1 MNRNTH
7 ILWLFIA
14 CWSIRRSIPYDLIM
28 ASLTHKMINGR
39 KYYYARE
46 CKRVNG
52 KPKIVRTVY
61 LGTVER
67 MIQNVEGGNEI
78 PAAKEVFV
86 EEFGAT
92 AALCQIAQRL
102 QFVAIIDRH
111 APKRN
116 QGISTGAYMLIATL
130 NRAIQPTSKAALA
143 EWFEQTAGPRL
154 LGAKA
159 AELTSQAFWNHMD
172 RLDPETLIG
181 IENDLFKQLVEEFSV
196 DLNCLLYDGTN
207 FYTYI
212 NTNTLCELAQRGHNK
227 QKRTD
232 LRQVSLGLL
241 TTRDFH
247 VPLLHM
253 VYGGNIADSPQFG
266 SVIEQIVSRYKQ
278 LRDFCPHVTLVFD
291 KGNNSQENFDAFP
304 QTQMHF
310 VGSLKLCQCAELL
323 EVPLIKYRQLKDA
336 GLEAV
341 RSYRAQHTVFGQDR
355 TVVVTYNENLL
366 AGQLQGLGR
375 NIGKSRKELHEVQ
388 CRLRRWANGATTKG
402 RRPTVEST
410 EKRVAKIL
418 SREHIKAIFE
428 VNIEAV
434 DNAVRLSYRLK
445 QAALSKLTATV
456 LGKTILFTD
465 NDDWT
470 DEQIVLAYRSQYN
483 IEHAFREMKN
493 PTFLG
498 WNPRLHWTD
507 QKIRVHAFYCVAA
520 LTLVSLLRRELAAKK
535 LTFSAE
541 ELLRQLRGIR
551 ETISVYPQSRSG
563 SPRLTYSLTHLNN
576 TQKQLYSAL
585 GLKQYRRI

>member
-1 MNRNTH
+1 
-7 ILWLFIA
+7 
-14 CWSIRRSIPYDLIM
+14 M

-61 LGTVER
+61 LGSVER
-67 MIQNVEGGNEI
+67 MIQTVEGRHEI

-102 QFVAIIDRH
+102 QFVPIIDQH

-116 QGISTGAYMLIATL
+116 QGISTGTYMLIAAL

-172 RLDPETLIG
+172 RLDPETLVG
-181 IENDLFKQLVEEFSV
+181 IENDLFKQLVEEFNV

-212 NTNTLCELAQRGHNK
+212 NTNTLSELAQRGHNK

-253 VYGGNIADSPQFG
+253 VYGGNVADSTQFG
-266 SVIEQIVSRYKQ
+266 SVIEQLVSRYKQ

-291 KGNNSQENFDAFP
+291 KGNNSQENFNAFP

-310 VGSLKLCQCAELL
+310 VGSLKLCQCTELL
-323 EVPLIKYRQLKDA
+323 EVPLSKYRQLKDA

-341 RSYRAQHTVFGQDR
+341 RSYRAQHTVFGQQR
-355 TVVVTYNENLL
+355 TVLVTHNENLL

-375 NIGKSRKELHEVQ
+375 NISKSRKELHEVQ
-388 CRLRRWANGATTKG
+388 CRLRRWANGITTKG

-418 SREHIKAIFE
+418 SREHMKAIFE
-428 VNIEAV
+428 VHIEVV
-434 DNAVRLSYRLK
+434 DNAVRLSYRFK

-470 DEQIVLAYRSQYN
+470 DEQIILAYRSQYH
-483 IEHAFREMKN
+483 IEHAFRDMKN

-541 ELLRQLRGIR
+541 ALLRQLRGIR
-551 ETISVYPQSRSG
+551 ETISVYPPSRRG
-563 SPRLTYSLTHLNN
+563 SPRLTYSLTHLND
-576 TQKQLYSAL
+576 TQKKLYRAL
-585 GLKQYRRI
+585 DLKRYRRI

>member
-1 MNRNTH
+1 MHRMTH
-7 ILWLFIA
+7 MLWLYYA
-14 CWSIRRSIPYDLIM
+14 DWLVQRSILYDLTM

-61 LGTVER
+61 LGTADR
-67 MIQNVEGGNEI
+67 MIQSVEGRNEI

-92 AALCQIAQRL
+92 AALYQIAQRL
-102 QFVAIIDRH
+102 QFVPIVDRH

-116 QGISTGAYMLIATL
+116 QGISTGTYMLIAAL

-159 AELTSQAFWNHMD
+159 TELTSQAFWNHMD
-172 RLDPETLIG
+172 RLAPETLLD
-181 IENDLFKQLVEEFSV
+181 IENDLFKQLVEEFNV

-212 NTNTLCELAQRGHNK
+212 NTNTLSQLAQRGHNK

-241 TTRDFH
+241 TTREFH

-253 VYGGNIADSPQFG
+253 VYGGNIADSTQFG
-266 SVIEQIVSRYKQ
+266 SVIEQLVSRYKQ

-310 VGSLKLCQCAELL
+310 VGSLKLSQCTELL
-323 EVPLIKYRQLKDA
+323 EIPLSKYRQLKDA

-341 RSYRAQHTVFGQDR
+341 RSYRAQHTVFGQQR
-355 TVVVTYNENLL
+355 TVVVTHNENLL

-375 NIGKSRKELHEVQ
+375 NISKSRKDLNEVQ
-388 CRLRRWANGATTKG
+388 SRLRRWANGTTTKG

-410 EKRVAKIL
+410 EKRVARIL
-418 SREHIKAIFE
+418 SREHMKAIFE
-428 VNIEAV
+428 VNIESV
-434 DNAVRLSYRLK
+434 GKAVRLSYRLK
-445 QAALSKLTATV
+445 QAELSKLTATV

-470 DEQIVLAYRSQYN
+470 DEQIILAYRSQYH

-493 PTFLG
+493 PAFLG

-535 LTFSAE
+535 QTFSAE

-551 ETISVYPQSRSG
+551 ETISVYPQSRG
-563 SPRLTYSLTHLNN
+563 RSPKLTYSLTHLND
-576 TQKQLYSAL
+576 TQKKLYSAL
-585 GLKQYRRI
+585 NLKRYRRI

>member
-1 MNRNTH
+1 
-7 ILWLFIA
+7 
-14 CWSIRRSIPYDLIM
+14 
-28 ASLTHKMINGR
+28 
-39 KYYYARE
+39 
-46 CKRVNG
+46 
-52 KPKIVRTVY
+52 
-61 LGTVER
+61 
-67 MIQNVEGGNEI
+67 
-78 PAAKEVFV
+78 
-86 EEFGAT
+86 
-92 AALCQIAQRL
+92 
-102 QFVAIIDRH
+102 
-111 APKRN
+111 
-116 QGISTGAYMLIATL
+116 
-130 NRAIQPTSKAALA
+130 LA

-159 AELTSQAFWNHMD
+159 TELTSQAFWNHMD
-172 RLDPETLIG
+172 RLAPETLVG
-181 IENDLFKQLVEEFSV
+181 IENDLFKQLVEEFDV

-212 NTNTLCELAQRGHNK
+212 NTNTLSELAQRGHNK
-227 QKRTD
+227 QKRAD

-253 VYGGNIADSPQFG
+253 VYGGNIADSTQFG
-266 SVIEQIVSRYKQ
+266 SVIEQLVSRYKQ

-310 VGSLKLCQCAELL
+310 VGSLKLCQCSELL
-323 EVPLIKYRQLKDA
+323 EVPLSKYRQLRDA

-341 RSYRAQHTVFGQDR
+341 RSYRAQQTVFGQQR

-375 NIGKSRKELHEVQ
+375 NISKSRKELHEVQ
-388 CRLRRWANGATTKG
+388 SRLRRWANGTTTKG

-410 EKRVAKIL
+410 EKRVARIL
-418 SREHIKAIFE
+418 SREHMKAIFE
-428 VNIEAV
+428 VNVESV

-470 DEQIVLAYRSQYN
+470 DEQIILAYRSQYH

-541 ELLRQLRGIR
+541 ALLRQLRGIR
-551 ETISVYPQSRSG
+551 ETISVYPQSRG
-563 SPRLTYSLTHLNN
+563 RSPKLLYSLTHLSD
-576 TQKQLYSAL
+576 TQKKLYSAL
-585 GLKQYRRI
+585 DLKRYRRI

>member
-1 MNRNTH
+1 MHRMKH
-7 ILWLFIA
+7 MLWVYYADWLVQ
-14 CWSIRRSIPYDLIM
+14 RSILYDLTM

-61 LGTVER
+61 LGTADR
-67 MIQNVEGGNEI
+67 MIQSVEGRNEI

-92 AALCQIAQRL
+92 AALYQIAQRL
-102 QFVAIIDRH
+102 QFVPIVDRH

-116 QGISTGAYMLIATL
+116 QGISTGTYMLIAAL

-159 AELTSQAFWNHMD
+159 TELTSQAFWNHMD
-172 RLDPETLIG
+172 RLAPETLLD
-181 IENDLFKQLVEEFSV
+181 IENDLFKQLVEEFNV

-212 NTNTLCELAQRGHNK
+212 NTNTLSQLAQRGHNK

-241 TTRDFH
+241 TTREFH

-253 VYGGNIADSPQFG
+253 VYGGNIADSTQFG
-266 SVIEQIVSRYKQ
+266 SVIEQLVSRYKQ

-310 VGSLKLCQCAELL
+310 VGSLKLSQCTELL
-323 EVPLIKYRQLKDA
+323 EIPLSKYRQLKDA

-341 RSYRAQHTVFGQDR
+341 RSYRAQHTVFGQQR
-355 TVVVTYNENLL
+355 TVVVTHNENLL

-375 NIGKSRKELHEVQ
+375 NISKSRKELNEVQ
-388 CRLRRWANGATTKG
+388 SRLRRWANGTTTKG

-410 EKRVAKIL
+410 EKRVARIL
-418 SREHIKAIFE
+418 SREHMKAIFE
-428 VNIEAV
+428 VNIESV
-434 DNAVRLSYRLK
+434 GKAVRLSYRLK
-445 QAALSKLTATV
+445 QAELSKLTATV

-470 DEQIVLAYRSQYN
+470 DEQIILAYRSQYH

-493 PTFLG
+493 PAFLG

-507 QKIRVHAFYCVAA
+507 QKIRVHAFCCVAA

-535 LTFSAE
+535 QTFSAE

-551 ETISVYPQSRSG
+551 ETISVYPQSRG
-563 SPRLTYSLTHLNN
+563 RSPKLTYSLTHLND
-576 TQKQLYSAL
+576 TQKKLYSAL
-585 GLKQYRRI
+585 NLKRYRRI

>member
-1 MNRNTH
+1 MHCMIH
-7 ILWLFIA
+7 ILWQYYA
-14 CWSIRRSIPYDLIM
+14 YSSIHRSILYDLIM

-67 MIQNVEGGNEI
+67 MIQSVQGRNEI

-102 QFVAIIDRH
+102 QFAPIIDRH

-116 QGISTGAYMLIATL
+116 QGISTGTYMLIAAL
-130 NRAIQPTSKAALA
+130 NRAIQPTSKAALG
-143 EWFEQTAGPRL
+143 EWFEHTAGPRL

-172 RLDPETLIG
+172 RLDSETLVD
-181 IENDLFKQLVEEFSV
+181 IENDLFKQLVEEFNV

-212 NTNTLCELAQRGHNK
+212 NTNTLSELAQRGHNK

-253 VYGGNIADSPQFG
+253 VYGGNIADSTQFG
-266 SVIEQIVSRYKQ
+266 SVIEQLVSRYKQ

-304 QTQMHF
+304 KTQMHF

-323 EVPLIKYRQLKDA
+323 EVPLRKYRQLKDA

-341 RSYRAQHTVFGQDR
+341 RSYRAQHIVFGQQR

-375 NIGKSRKELHEVQ
+375 NISKSRKELHEVQ
-388 CRLRRWANGATTKG
+388 CRLRRWANGTTTKG

-418 SREHIKAIFE
+418 SREHMKAIFE

-434 DNAVRLSYRLK
+434 DTAVRLSYRLK
-445 QAALSKLTATV
+445 QAALSKMTATV

-470 DEQIVLAYRSQYN
+470 DEQIIIAYRSQYH

-520 LTLVSLLRRELAAKK
+520 LTLVSLLRRELAAKD

-541 ELLRQLRGIR
+541 ALLRQLRGIR
-551 ETISVYPQSRSG
+551 ETISVYPQSRG
-563 SPRLTYSLTHLNN
+563 RSPKLTYSLTHLNDA
-576 TQKQLYSAL
+576 QKTLYSAL
-585 GLKQYRRI
+585 DLKRYRRI

>member
-1 MNRNTH
+1 MHRLYH
-7 ILWLFIA
+7 IIQLYYSYWSLQHFIL
-14 CWSIRRSIPYDLIM
+14 YDLNM
-28 ASLTHKMINGR
+28 ASLTHKTINGR

-46 CKRVNG
+46 CKRLNG

-67 MIQNVEGGNEI
+67 IIQRAEDFKEI
-78 PAAKEVFV
+78 PAPKEVFV

-102 QFVAIIDRH
+102 QFGPIIDRH
-111 APKRN
+111 SPKRK
-116 QGISTGAYMLIATL
+116 QGTSTGTYMMIAAL
-130 NRAIQPTSKAALA
+130 NRAIHPTSKAALA

-154 LGAKA
+154 LGVKA
-159 AELTSQAFWNHMD
+159 SELSSQAFWNHMN
-172 RLDPETLIG
+172 RLDRKTLVS
-181 IENDLFKQLVEEFSV
+181 IENDLFKRLVEEFNI

-212 NTNTLCELAQRGHNK
+212 NTNTLSELAQRGHNK

-232 LRQVSLGLL
+232 LRQVSLGLM

-253 VYGGNIADSPQFG
+253 VYGGNITDSTQFG
-266 SVIEQIVSRYKQ
+266 SVIEQLVSRYKH

-291 KGNNSQENFDAFP
+291 KGNNSQENFDDLP

-310 VGSLKLCQCAELL
+310 VGSLKLCQCSELL
-323 EVPLIKYRQLKDA
+323 EVPLSKFRQLKNA

-341 RSYRAQHTVFGQDR
+341 RSYRAQHTVFGQER

-375 NIGKSRKELHEVQ
+375 NISKSRKEFHDVQ
-388 CRLRRWANGATTKG
+388 CRLRRWANGVTTKG

-418 SREHIKAIFE
+418 SREHMKAIYE
-428 VNIEAV
+428 VNIEVV
-434 DNAVRLSYRLK
+434 DHAVRLSYRLK
-445 QAALSKLTATV
+445 QAALSKLTETV

-465 NDDWT
+465 NDKWT
-470 DEQIVLAYRSQYN
+470 DEQIILAYRSQYH

-541 ELLRQLRGIR
+541 TLLRQLSGIR
-551 ETISVYPQSRSG
+551 ETISVYPQSRG
-563 SPRLTYSLTHLNN
+563 MSPKLTYSLTHLND
-576 TQKQLYSAL
+576 TQKKLYSAL
-585 GLKQYRRI
+585 NLDRYRRI

>member
-1 MNRNTH
+1 
-7 ILWLFIA
+7 
-14 CWSIRRSIPYDLIM
+14 M
-28 ASLTHKMINGR
+28 ASLIHKMINGH

-67 MIQNVEGGNEI
+67 MIKGIEERHEI

-92 AALCQIAQRL
+92 AALCQIARRL
-102 QFVAIIDRH
+102 QFVPIIDRH

-116 QGISTGAYMLIATL
+116 QGISTGIYMLIAAL

-172 RLDPETLIG
+172 RLTPETLVS
-181 IENDLFKQLVEEFSV
+181 IENDLFKQLIEEFKV

-212 NTNTLCELAQRGHNK
+212 NTNTLSELAQRGHNK

-232 LRQVSLGLL
+232 LRQVSLGLM

-253 VYGGNIADSPQFG
+253 VYGGNIADSTQFG
-266 SVIEQIVSRYKQ
+266 SVIEQLISRYKQ

-310 VGSLKLCQCAELL
+310 VGSLKFCQCTELL
-323 EVPLIKYRQLKDA
+323 EVPLSKYRQLKDA

-341 RSYRAQHTVFGQDR
+341 HSYRAQHTVFGQER

-375 NIGKSRKELHEVQ
+375 NISKSRKELHEVQ
-388 CRLRRWANGATTKG
+388 SRLRRWANGTTARG

-418 SREHIKAIFE
+418 SREHMKAIFE
-428 VNIEAV
+428 VNIDAV
-434 DNAVRLSYRLK
+434 DNAVRLSYRLQ

-465 NDDWT
+465 NDEWT
-470 DEQIVLAYRSQYN
+470 DEQIILAYRSQYH

-493 PTFLG
+493 PAFLG

-551 ETISVYPQSRSG
+551 ETISVYPQSRGG
-563 SPRLTYSLTHLNN
+563 SPRLTYSLTHLND
-576 TQKQLYSAL
+576 TQKKLYSAL
-585 GLKQYRRI
+585 DLKRYRRI

>member
-1 MNRNTH
+1 
-7 ILWLFIA
+7 
-14 CWSIRRSIPYDLIM
+14 
-28 ASLTHKMINGR
+28 MINGN

-67 MIQNVEGGNEI
+67 MIEHAEGAKEI
-78 PAAKEVFV
+78 PAAREVFV

-92 AALCQIAQRL
+92 AALCHIAQRL
-102 QFVAIIDRH
+102 QLASIVDRH

-116 QGISTGAYMLIATL
+116 QGLSTGTYMLIAAL

-154 LGAKA
+154 LGAKTS
-159 AELTSQAFWNHMD
+159 ELTSQAFWNHMD
-172 RLDPETLIG
+172 RLDAETLIS
-181 IENDLFKQLVEEFSV
+181 IENDLFNRLVEEFKV

-212 NTNTLCELAQRGHNK
+212 NTNTLSELARRGHNK
-227 QKRTD
+227 QKRND

-241 TTRDFH
+241 ATRDFH

-253 VYGGNIADSPQFG
+253 VYGGNIADATQFG
-266 SVIEQIVSRYKQ
+266 SVIEQLVTRYKQ

-291 KGNNSQENFDAFP
+291 KGNNSRENFDAFS
-304 QTQMHF
+304 QTRMHF
-310 VGSLKLCQCAELL
+310 VGSLKLCQCTELL
-323 EVPLIKYRQLKDA
+323 EVPLDHYRQLNTA
-336 GLEAV
+336 GLETV
-341 RSYRAQHTVFGQDR
+341 RSYRAEQTVFGQER

-375 NIGKSRKELHEVQ
+375 NVSKTRAELRELQ
-388 CRLRRWANGATTKG
+388 CRLRRWANGTIKKG

-418 SREHIKAIFE
+418 RREHMKKIFE
-428 VNIEAV
+428 INIEQINNGV
-434 DNAVRLSYRLK
+434 QLRYRLNH
-445 QAALSKLTATV
+445 AALNTLTETV

-465 NDDWT
+465 NDEWT
-470 DEQIVLAYRSQYN
+470 DEQIILAYRSQYH

-507 QKIRVHAFYCVAA
+507 QKIRVHAFYCVVA
-520 LTLVSLLRRELAAKK
+520 LTLVSLLRRELAAKNVC
-535 LTFSAE
+535 FSAE
-541 ELLRQLRGIR
+541 KLIHQLRGIR
-551 ETISVYPQSRSG
+551 ETISVHPQGRG
-563 SPRLTYSLTHLNN
+563 KSPKLTYSLTHLND
-576 TQKQLYSAL
+576 TQKQLYETL
-585 GLKQYRRI
+585 HLKRYRRI

>member
-1 MNRNTH
+1 MTH
-7 ILWLFIA
+7 ILWLYYA
-14 CWSIRRSIPYDLIM
+14 GWLVRYSILYDLIM
-28 ASLTHKMINGR
+28 ASLTHKMIHGR

-67 MIQNVEGGNEI
+67 MIQSVQGRNEI

-102 QFVAIIDRH
+102 QFVPIIDRH

-116 QGISTGAYMLIATL
+116 QGISTGTYMLIAAL

-159 AELTSQAFWNHMD
+159 TELTSQAFWNHMD
-172 RLDPETLIG
+172 RLAPETLVG
-181 IENDLFKQLVEEFSV
+181 IENDLFKQLVEEFDV

-212 NTNTLCELAQRGHNK
+212 NTNTLSELAQRGHNK
-227 QKRTD
+227 QKRAD

-253 VYGGNIADSPQFG
+253 VYGGNIADSTQFG
-266 SVIEQIVSRYKQ
+266 SVIEQLVSRYKQ

-310 VGSLKLCQCAELL
+310 VGSLKLCQCSELL
-323 EVPLIKYRQLKDA
+323 EVPLSKYRQLRDA

-341 RSYRAQHTVFGQDR
+341 RSYRAQQTVFGQQR

-375 NIGKSRKELHEVQ
+375 NISKSRKELHEVQ
-388 CRLRRWANGATTKG
+388 SRLRRWANGTTTKG

-410 EKRVAKIL
+410 EKRVARIL
-418 SREHIKAIFE
+418 SREHMKAIFE
-428 VNIEAV
+428 VNVESV

-470 DEQIVLAYRSQYN
+470 DEQIILAYRSQYH

-541 ELLRQLRGIR
+541 ALLRQLRGIR
-551 ETISVYPQSRSG
+551 ETISVYPHSRG
-563 SPRLTYSLTHLNN
+563 RSPKLLYSLTHLSD
-576 TQKQLYSAL
+576 TQKKLYSAL
-585 GLKQYRRI
+585 DLKRYRRI

>member
-1 MNRNTH
+1 MHRLYH
-7 ILWLFIA
+7 IIQLYYSHWSLQHFIL
-14 CWSIRRSIPYDLIM
+14 YDLNM
-28 ASLTHKMINGR
+28 ASLTHKIINGR

-46 CKRVNG
+46 CKRING

-67 MIQNVEGGNEI
+67 IIQRAEDFKEI
-78 PAAKEVFV
+78 PTPKEVFV

-102 QFVAIIDRH
+102 QFGPIIDRH
-111 APKRN
+111 SPKRK
-116 QGISTGAYMLIATL
+116 QGTSTGTYMMIAAL
-130 NRAIQPTSKAALA
+130 NRAIHPTSKAALA

-154 LGAKA
+154 LGVKA
-159 AELTSQAFWNHMD
+159 SELTSQAFWNHMN
-172 RLDPETLIG
+172 RLDRKTLVS
-181 IENDLFKQLVEEFSV
+181 IENDLFKRLVEEFNI

-212 NTNTLCELAQRGHNK
+212 NTNTLSELAQRGHNK

-232 LRQVSLGLL
+232 LRQVSLGLM

-253 VYGGNIADSPQFG
+253 VYGGNITDSTQFG
-266 SVIEQIVSRYKQ
+266 SVIEQLVSRYKH

-291 KGNNSQENFDAFP
+291 KGNNSQENFDNLP

-310 VGSLKLCQCAELL
+310 VGSLKLCQCSELL
-323 EVPLIKYRQLKDA
+323 EVPLSKFRQLKNA

-341 RSYRAQHTVFGQDR
+341 RSYRAQHTVFGQER

-375 NIGKSRKELHEVQ
+375 NINKSRKEIHEVQ
-388 CRLRRWANGATTKG
+388 CRLRRWANGVTTKG

-418 SREHIKAIFE
+418 SREHMKAIYE
-428 VNIEAV
+428 VNIEVV
-434 DNAVRLSYRLK
+434 DHAVRLSYRIK
-445 QAALSKLTATV
+445 QAALSKLTETV

-465 NDDWT
+465 NDKWT
-470 DEQIVLAYRSQYN
+470 DEQIILAYRSQYH

-541 ELLRQLRGIR
+541 TLLRQLSGIR
-551 ETISVYPQSRSG
+551 ETISVYPQSRG
-563 SPRLTYSLTHLNN
+563 MSPKLTYSLTHLND
-576 TQKQLYSAL
+576 TQKKLYSAL
-585 GLKQYRRI
+585 NLDRHRRI

>member
-1 MNRNTH
+1 MKH
-7 ILWLFIA
+7 MLWPY
-14 CWSIRRSIPYDLIM
+14 WSTGAVPYRIWYDLIM
-28 ASLTHKMINGR
+28 ASITHKMVNGH

-52 KPKIVRTVY
+52 RPKIVRTVY
-61 LGTVER
+61 LGSVER
-67 MIQNVEGGNEI
+67 MIQHAEGAKQI
-78 PAAKEVFV
+78 PPAKEVFV
-86 EEFGAT
+86 EELGAT
-92 AALCQIAQRL
+92 AALYQIAQRL
-102 QFVAIIDRH
+102 QFVAIVDRR
-111 APKRN
+111 APKRK
-116 QGISTGAYMLIATL
+116 QGLSTGTYMLIAAL
-130 NRAIQPTSKAALA
+130 NRAIRPTSKAALA

-154 LGAKA
+154 LAAKA
-159 AELTSQAFWNHMD
+159 SELSSQAFWNHMD
-172 RLDPETLIG
+172 RLDADTLVN
-181 IENDLFKQLVEEFSV
+181 IENDLFTRLVEEFNV
-196 DLNCLLYDGTN
+196 DLNCLLHDGTN

-212 NTNTLCELAQRGHNK
+212 NTNTLSELAQRGHNK

-253 VYGGNIADSPQFG
+253 VYGGNIVDSTQFG
-266 SVIEQIVSRYKQ
+266 SVIEQLLTRYKQ

-291 KGNNSQENFDAFP
+291 KGNNSQDNFDAFA

-310 VGSLKLCQCAELL
+310 VGSLKLCQCTELL
-323 EVPLIKYRQLKDA
+323 EVPLARYRQLKTA

-341 RSYRAQHTVFGQDR
+341 RAYRDKRTVFGQER

-375 NIGKSRKELHEVQ
+375 NIGKSRKELHELQ
-388 CRLRRWANGATTKG
+388 CRLRRWANGTIAKG

-418 SREHIKAIFE
+418 RREHMNAIFE
-428 VNIEAV
+428 VTTEQV
-434 DNAVRLSYRLK
+434 HKAVRLRYRLK
-445 QAALSKLTATV
+445 HNALNKLIERV

-465 NDDWT
+465 NEDWT
-470 DEQIVLAYRSQYN
+470 DEQIILAYRSQYH

-535 LTFSAE
+535 LNFSAE
-541 ELLRQLRGIR
+541 RLIHQLRGIR
-551 ETISVYPQSRSG
+551 ETISVYPKSRG
-563 SPRLTYSLTHLNN
+563 KAPALTYSLTHLND
-576 TQKQLYSAL
+576 TQQQLFRL
-585 GLKQYRRI
+585 LNLTRYRRT

>member
-1 MNRNTH
+1 MHRRTH
-7 ILWLFIA
+7 ILWLQNVY
-14 CWSIRRSIPYDLIM
+14 WSLQRSILYDLIM
-28 ASLTHKMINGR
+28 ASLTHRMINGH

-61 LGTVER
+61 LGTVDR
-67 MIQNVEGGNEI
+67 MIQSADGLKEI
-78 PAAKEVFV
+78 PAPKEVFV

-102 QFVAIIDRH
+102 QFVSIIDRH

-116 QGISTGAYMLIATL
+116 QGISTGTYMLIAAL
-130 NRAIQPTSKAALA
+130 NRAIRPTSKAALA

-159 AELTSQAFWNHMD
+159 SELTSQAFWNHMD
-172 RLDPETLIG
+172 RLDQETLVS

-212 NTNTLCELAQRGHNK
+212 NTNTLSELAQRGHNK
-227 QKRTD
+227 QKRSD

-253 VYGGNIADSPQFG
+253 VYGGNIADSTQFG
-266 SVIEQIVSRYKQ
+266 SVIEQLVSRYKQ

-291 KGNNSQENFDAFP
+291 KGNNSRENFDAFP

-323 EVPLIKYRQLKDA
+323 EIPFSKYRQLKNA

-341 RSYRAQHTVFGQDR
+341 RSYRARHIVFGQER

-375 NIGKSRKELHEVQ
+375 NINKSRKELHEVQ
-388 CRLRRWANGATTKG
+388 CRLRRWARGATRRG

-410 EKRVAKIL
+410 QKRVAKIL
-418 SREHIKAIFE
+418 SREHMKAILE

-445 QAALSKLTATV
+445 QAALSKLTETV

-470 DEQIVLAYRSQYN
+470 DEQVILAYRSQYH

-498 WNPRLHWTD
+498 WNPLLHWTD

-541 ELLRQLRGIR
+541 ALLRQLRGIR
-551 ETISVYPQSRSG
+551 ETISVYPQSRG
-563 SPRLTYSLTHLNN
+563 RSPKLTYSLTHLND
-576 TQKQLYSAL
+576 TQKKLYSAL
-585 GLKQYRRI
+585 NLKRYRRI